1 MKIGL
6 IGYPLGHSWSK
17 EIHAFLLGE
26 DCYTLHECRPEDLQ
40 TFFRTTDLD
49 GFNVT
54 IPYKQA
60 VMPLL
65 DEIDPAAERIGAVN
79 TVVRKDGKFIGYNT
93 DYEGFIR
100 MLEANGIQIKDRK
113 AAILGSGG
121 VSKAIRAAVGALGG
135 TYDIVSRNASFETIT
150 YEQMYANESD
160 YSVVINATPVGMS
173 PKEEESPADLSRFS
187 KLEAAVDVIANPLRT
202 TFCFQAHELGIPY
215 CGGFEMLVRQAIAAD
230 RWFTGQP
237 MDEALAIPCM
247 NHLLK
252 QRRSIVLIGMP
263 TSGKSTIAQQIH
275 ELTGRDLVEMDEIL
289 TERLGMPIS
298 QCFAEKGEACFRAA
312 ESELANELTSG
323 NAVISCG
330 GGVVKNP
337 DNMRHLSRNGLVFW
351 IDRDPSL
358 LFGSASRPLS
368 QSKKDIQ
375 RLYEERKDL
384 YRRYSDIRIENNG
397 SPEEAVQKILWF
409 TGESES

>member
-1 MKIGL
+1 
-6 IGYPLGHSWSK
+6 
-17 EIHAFLLGE
+17 
-26 DCYTLHECRPEDLQ
+26 
-40 TFFRTTDLD
+40 
-49 GFNVT
+49 
-54 IPYKQA
+54 
-60 VMPLL
+60 
-65 DEIDPAAERIGAVN
+65 
-79 TVVRKDGKFIGYNT
+79 
-93 DYEGFIR
+93 
-100 MLEANGIQIKDRK
+100 
-113 AAILGSGG
+113 
-121 VSKAIRAAVGALGG
+121 
-135 TYDIVSRNASFETIT
+135 
-150 YEQMYANESD
+150 
-160 YSVVINATPVGMS
+160 
-173 PKEEESPADLSRFS
+173 
-187 KLEAAVDVIANPLRT
+187 
-202 TFCFQAHELGIPY
+202 
-215 CGGFEMLVRQAIAAD
+215 MLVRQAMAAD

-312 ESELANELTSG
+312 ESELAKELTSG

-337 DNMRHLSRNGLVFW
+337 DNMRYLSRNGLVFW

-397 SPEEAVQKILWF
+397 TSEEAVRKILRF

>member
-26 DCYTLHECRPEDLQ
+26 DCYTLHECRPEDLE

-54 IPYKQA
+54 IPHKQA
-60 VMPLL
+60 VIPLL
-65 DEIDPAAERIGAVN
+65 DVIDPAAERIGAVN
-79 TVVRKDGKFIGYNT
+79 TVVRRDGKFIGYNT

-100 MLEANGIQIKDRK
+100 MLEANGIQIRGRR

-121 VSKAIRAAVGALGG
+121 VSKAIRAAVGVMEG
-135 TYDIVSRNASFETIT
+135 TYDIVSRRASEDTIT
-150 YEQMYANESD
+150 YEQMYANESA

-173 PKEEESPADLSRFS
+173 PKEEESPADLTRFS
-187 KLEAAVDVIANPLRT
+187 NLEAVVDAIANPLRT
-202 TFCFQAHELGIPY
+202 ALCFQAQELGIPF

-230 RWFTGQP
+230 RWFTGHP
-237 MDEALAIPCM
+237 MDEALAVPCM

-263 TSGKSTIAQQIH
+263 TSGKSTIAEQIH
-275 ELTGRDLVEMDEIL
+275 AQTGRALVEMDEIL

-298 QCFAEKGEACFRAA
+298 QCFAEKGEAFFRAA
-312 ESELANELTSG
+312 ESELCKELTSG

-330 GGVVKNP
+330 GGVVKNRN
-337 DNMRHLSRNGLVFW
+337 NMQYLSRNGLVFW

-358 LFGSASRPLS
+358 LYGSASRPLS
-368 QSKKDIQ
+368 QSKEDIL
-375 RLYEERKDL
+375 RLYEVRKDL

-397 SPEEAVQKILWF
+397 SPEEAVRKILRF